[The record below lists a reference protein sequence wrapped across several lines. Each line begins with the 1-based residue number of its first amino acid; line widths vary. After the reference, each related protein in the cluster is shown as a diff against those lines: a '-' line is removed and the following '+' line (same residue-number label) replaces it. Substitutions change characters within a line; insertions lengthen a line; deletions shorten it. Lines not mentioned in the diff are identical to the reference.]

1 MTLALAVFCCMGAQA
16 QEKLFNSASVQSPIV
31 NPDGTV
37 TFNLYAPKAVKVEVT
52 GDFLPTQTIE
62 VEGFG
67 KYDAPG
73 VAELKEG
80 KNGVWT
86 YTSDK
91 LAPEM
96 YSYTFNIDGMTGV
109 KDPANIY
116 VNRDIVSFT
125 NIFIVSQEKG
135 DKGDLYRV
143 NEVPHGN
150 LSKVWYNSPTLK
162 MQRRMTI
169 YTPPGYDKGGKYPVL
184 YLLHGA
190 GGDENAWSE
199 LGRAA
204 QILDNL
210 IAMGK
215 AKPMIVVMPNGNPNC
230 QAAPG
235 EWSFGMYTPGFRDSG
250 TGPTAP
256 AAATIPASFMDIVK
270 YVDANY
276 RTYKDRA
283 HRAVCGLSMG
293 GGHTFAISLSYP
305 TTFDYY
311 GLFSAGLHLGKNFN
325 GNQPFAEQIK
335 NDQELLVHISQFADI
350 YDEVLVWNN
359 LIKQK
364 KLSKTATSRH
374 REMDIALYHGKIVK
388 IQREKKY
395 SARIHTLIYHY
406 AHRNDKQK
414 QFSE

>member
-1 MTLALAVFCCMGAQA
+1 MKKSMLVMALAMVCLGASA
-16 QEKLFNSASVQSPIV
+16 QEKLFNSASVQSPVV

-52 GDFLPTQTIE
+52 GDFLPPQVIE
-62 VEGFG
+62 APGFG
-67 KYDAPG
+67 SYEAPG
-73 VAELKEG
+73 VAALKEG

-86 YTSDK
+86 YTSEK

-125 NIFIVSQEKG
+125 NIFIVSAQKG

-162 MQRRMTI
+162 MQRRMTV
-169 YTPPGYDKGGKYPVL
+169 YTPAGYDKGGKYPVL
-184 YLLHGA
+184 YLLHGS

-210 IAMGK
+210 IAEGK

-235 EWSFGMYTPGFRDSG
+235 EWSFGMYTPGFRDGG
-250 TGPTAP
+250 TGPTEP
-256 AAATIPASFMDIVK
+256 AVATIPESFMDIVN
-270 YVDANY
+270 YVDSHY
-276 RTYKDRA
+276 RTIKKRSG
-283 HRAVCGLSMG
+283 RAVCGLSMG
-293 GGHTFAISLSYP
+293 GGHTFHVSLLYP
-305 TTFDYY
+305 NTFDYY
-311 GLFSAGLHLGKNFN
+311 GLFSAGLHLAN
-325 GNQPFAEQIK
+325 GGYQDSFAEQIK
-335 NDQELLVHISQFADI
+335 KSPDFAA
-350 YDEVLVWNN
+350 
-359 LIKQK
+359 Q
-364 KLSKTATSRH
+364 
-374 REMDIALYHGKIVK
+374 
-388 IQREKKY
+388 
-395 SARIHTLIYHY
+395 SARLFGSKPKLYWMGMGKTDFLYQSTVDLRAFWDSKGYKYEYVETDGGHIWRNWRIYLTMF
-406 AHRNDKQK
+406 AQK
-414 QFSE
+414 VFK